1 MNLEGLEGRDSA
13 KKSDE
18 TASGGQVVTFISA
31 FYLAG
36 KYFVQVL

>member
-1 MNLEGLEGRDSA
+1 MKLDELGGLEGLEGRDSA

-31 FYLAG
+31 F
-36 KYFVQVL
+36 